1 MHKVDIPQEI
11 VDACIRFRGR
21 RHAFEELDPERT
33 ALVVIDMQTSWVE
46 PGFSPLHIPETR
58 GIVPNVNALAAAA
71 RAAGAVVAWTRSTF
85 PQDWTTRSYERFGAP
100 AWRDRII
107 ADTVP
112 GSRGHRIAGAM
123 DVHPSDLVV
132 DKNRPSALV
141 QGSSRLE
148 TELRARG
155 RDTLVITG
163 TLTNACCEST
173 ARDAAALGFLNIM
186 VSDAMATR
194 TDVEHNATL
203 VNVMQLV
210 ADVRTTADV
219 IGMLRAAGARPDPR
233 GARWRGVVLASP
245 AGMGDSER
253 QCGNGGERR

>member
-1 MHKVDIPQEI
+1 MHKIDIPQEI
-11 VDACIRFRGR
+11 IDSCIRFRGKL
-21 RHAFEELDPERT
+21 HAFEALDPERT
-33 ALVVIDMQTSWVE
+33 ALLVIDMQTSWVE
-46 PGFSPLHIPETR
+46 PGFSPLHIPATR
-58 GIVPNVNALAAAA
+58 DIVSNINALAAAA
-71 RAAGAVVAWTRSTF
+71 RAAGGVVAWTRSTF
-85 PQDWTTRSYERFGAP
+85 PEDWTARSYARFGAP
-100 AWRDRII
+100 EWRDRII

-112 GSRGHRIAGAM
+112 GSRGHQIAEPM
-123 DVHPSDLVV
+123 DVHPDDLVV
-132 DKNRPSALV
+132 DKTRPSALV

-148 TELRARG
+148 AELRERG

-219 IGMLRAAGARPDPR
+219 IAMLRDASARTGR
-233 GARWRGVVLASP
+233 
-245 AGMGDSER
+245 E
-253 QCGNGGERR
+253 GEA

>member
-1 MHKVDIPQEI
+1 MHKIDIPQEI
-11 VDACIRFRGR
+11 IDACIRFRGR
-21 RHAFEELDPERT
+21 RHAFLDLDPERT
-33 ALVVIDMQTSWVE
+33 ALVVIDMQNSWVE
-46 PGFSPLHIPETR
+46 PGFSPLHIPATR
-58 GIVPNVNALAAAA
+58 GIIENINALAAQA

-85 PQDWTTRSYERFGAP
+85 PEDWTTRSYERFGAP
-100 AWRDRII
+100 EWRDRII

-112 GSRGHRIAGAM
+112 GSHGHRIADPM
-123 DVHPSDLVV
+123 DARPEDIVV
-132 DKNRPSALV
+132 DKTRPSALV

-148 TELRARG
+148 AELCSRG

-194 TDVEHNATL
+194 TDVEHNASL

-210 ADVRTTADV
+210 ADVRTTGEV
-219 IGMLRAAGARPDPR
+219 IAMLRDAAARR
-233 GARWRGVVLASP
+233 GT
-245 AGMGDSER
+245 ER
-253 QCGNGGERR
+253 AP

>member
-1 MHKVDIPQEI
+1 MHKIDIPQVI
-11 VDACIRFRGR
+11 VDSCIRFRGR
-21 RHAFEELDPERT
+21 RHAFEDLDPGRT
-33 ALVVIDMQTSWVE
+33 ALIVIDMQTSWVE
-46 PGFSPLHIPETR
+46 PGFSPLHIPATS
-58 GIVPNVNALAAAA
+58 GIITNINALAAAA

-85 PQDWTTRSYERFGAP
+85 PEDWTTRSYARFGAP
-100 AWRDRII
+100 EWRDRII

-112 GSRGHRIAGAM
+112 GSRGHRIADAM
-123 DVHPSDLVV
+123 DVRREDLVV
-132 DKNRPSALV
+132 DKTRPSALV

-148 TELRARG
+148 SELRERG

-210 ADVRTTADV
+210 ADVRTTGEVIALLGGAD
-219 IGMLRAAGARPDPR
+219 A
-233 GARWRGVVLASP
+233 P
-245 AGMGDSER
+245 AGDTV
-253 QCGNGGERR
+253 GER